1 MNDDVIRSGP
11 GTNQADR
18 TAGHDTANDAVSL
31 PDHARMCGENGSRGK
46 SSSAAESSAR
56 SAIKSNAGAIAGQIC
71 S

>member
-1 MNDDVIRSGP
+1 MNDHVFRSGP

-46 SSSAAESSAR
+46 NSCAAESSAFR
-56 SAIKSNAGAIAGQIC
+56 RRIECERNSRANL
-71 S
+71 